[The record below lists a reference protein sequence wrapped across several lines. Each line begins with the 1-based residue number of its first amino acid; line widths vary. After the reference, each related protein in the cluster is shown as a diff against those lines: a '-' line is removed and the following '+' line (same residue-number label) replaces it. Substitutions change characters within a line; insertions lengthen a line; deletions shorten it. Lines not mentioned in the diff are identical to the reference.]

1 MSNHSPGCQKITLQQ
16 GINIDLGGEQ
26 AESIEANDASLK
38 AFPVG
43 LIIRIGYLVAQFR
56 FIRWAVIILLT
67 VPLAASWVFPALLLS
82 GALFGFIS
90 LLGLLVLIGSVVNN
104 GIVLI
109 DRMLLN
115 INKRQSL
122 NQSIVNA
129 ISMRFYA
136 ALPTSLV
143 TPGGMSSLAVNTRLL
158 WPPSVWTLLDR
169 LLFLTLLT
177 LVVLPC

>member
-67 VPLAASWVFPALLLS
+67 VPLAASRVFPALLLS

-109 DRMLLN
+109 EGAKLRVPKKLN
-115 INKRQSL
+115 LRL
-122 NQSIVNA
+122 DE
-129 ISMRFYA
+129 R
-136 ALPTSLV
+136 TSKHCAGV
-143 TPGGMSSLAVNTRLL
+143 E
-158 WPPSVWTLLDR
+158 
-169 LLFLTLLT
+169 
-177 LVVLPC
+177 